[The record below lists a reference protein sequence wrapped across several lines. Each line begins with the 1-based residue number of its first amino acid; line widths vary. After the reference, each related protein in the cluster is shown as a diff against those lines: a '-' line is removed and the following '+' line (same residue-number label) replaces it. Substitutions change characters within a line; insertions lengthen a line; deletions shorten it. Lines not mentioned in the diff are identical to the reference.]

1 MTRGRKPLMA
11 LREAVLIAQK
21 RGEVRQFMHEPGLI
35 CNFIIY
41 CLGFTAFVRIRRVT
55 RVRCSHAWIEAEAAD
70 ALASLRA
77 IAPGTGISRELW
89 VFLPRGAFRF
99 FRVENDGL
107 IELDRNGTVTAPK
120 TWAGVLGR
128 QQAAAARPVVP
139 AQLAEGGGT
148 APDPGAAG
156 SASIPSAEAPTPEV
170 SDGTNGENTCGVDN
184 GGS

>member
-11 LREAVLIAQK
+11 LREAVLIAKK
-21 RGEVRQFMHEPGLI
+21 RGEVRQFTHEPGLI

-41 CLGFTAFVRIRRVT
+41 CLGFTALVRIKRVT

-77 IAPGTGISRELW
+77 IATGTGISRELW

-107 IELDRNGTVTAPK
+107 VELSRDGTVIAPK
-120 TWAGVLGR
+120 TWAGVLALPDPACAGNTI
-128 QQAAAARPVVP
+128 PVVP
-139 AQLAEGGGT
+139 PAEPVAEG
-148 APDPGAAG
+148 PAADVK
-156 SASIPSAEAPTPEV
+156 EK
-170 SDGTNGENTCGVDN
+170 
-184 GGS
+184 